1 MPADAEDVVRRL
13 QRLHADYL
21 SALELHDATDAD
33 GAADEIAAMTDDV
46 VEEIERQSAEI
57 AKLQAERNAYESPA
71 WEANERLNAK
81 CEEAW
86 AEIATL
92 RAQVA
97 ALENEYK
104 RARVAGC
111 SPTPAPDASPQSAH
125 PTSGRT
131 T

>member
-1 MPADAEDVVRRL
+1 MPADAEDVVRTLRML
-13 QRLHADYL
+13 IRNGEGEVACIEAY
-21 SALELHDATDAD
+21 EE
-33 GAADEIAAMTDDV
+33 AADL
-46 VEEIERQSAEI
+46 IERQSAEI

-97 ALENEYK
+97 GLEAEVE
-104 RARVAGC
+104 RVSRLGGIMPAC

-125 PTSGRT
+125 PTNGRT